1 VLDRLEEL
9 EATFEGFGDALTGKT
24 GLKSFQ
30 TALGT

>member
-9 EATFEGFGDALTGKT
+9 EATFEGVRDALTGKT

-30 TALGT
+30 TVSGT